1 MRCNIPDWHIFRRT
15 SNLKITFMKKILLAL
30 LICTSMYS
38 ASAQTTTTVRHLYW
52 YYPSSNVYY
61 NVVGS
66 DYWYYDE
73 ATSAWVEVKTLP
85 ATITLEKAP
94 RYTVYYNGKD
104 VWKDNAAHMKK
115 YKVKDNGELKEKKP
129 EKDQKDKQ

>member
-1 MRCNIPDWHIFRRT
+1 
-15 SNLKITFMKKILLAL
+15 MKKILF
-30 LICTSMYS
+30 LILVCGTVIT
-38 ASAQTTTTVRHLYW
+38 ASSQTTDSVTTTTTTHKYY

-104 VWKDNAAHMKK
+104 VWKDNATHMKK

>member
-1 MRCNIPDWHIFRRT
+1 
-15 SNLKITFMKKILLAL
+15 MKKIIFGLVFLFA
-30 LICTSMYS
+30 IAGATRI
-38 ASAQTTTTVRHLYW
+38 SAQESQKVTYY

-104 VWKDNAAHMKK
+104 VWKDNATHMKK

>member
-1 MRCNIPDWHIFRRT
+1 
-15 SNLKITFMKKILLAL
+15 MKKIILGLVFLFA
-30 LICTSMYS
+30 IAGASKI
-38 ASAQTTTTVRHLYW
+38 SAQASQKVTFY

-61 NVVGS
+61 NVAAT

-73 ATSAWVEVKTLP
+73 PMNAWVEVKSLP

-104 VWKDNAAHMKK
+104 VWKENADHVKR

-129 EKDQKDKQ
+129 EKDEKNKQ